1 MCLGALRCTRVAR
14 MEVEANVPPLSTR
27 RDALLL
33 AYGVSTARK
42 TPLGTTP
49 STTIRQHHNLHSLSR
64 SPLAVRIHHLCQR
77 GDISIENG
85 DQLVLPVLAPWETP
99 STTFVTN
106 WLPGHKVTITE
117 AEVLQHFRALVAGL
131 PPSLHLYT
139 DGSKTG
145 ECVGAS
151 VWSSECA
158 LRFRLPS
165 HTSVFSSE
173 LFAIDQAID
182 FALTS
187 NHNYIVIFSDSMS
200 ALQAIE
206 SGHTDTN
213 EIQGNII
220 NKLNSSR
227 KSFFLIWVPGHSRIH
242 GNEQA
247 DMLARSAVELEG
259 AWNLRRDLQSCLSA
273 VKSSVRLLWQSH
285 WDSLHLNTIKPVLGE
300 WASSNRPTRREEVV
314 LARLRMGS
322 TLPTHMLPYISHSFP
337 PQCPH
342 CNVTL
347 SVDHILIHCVRYR
360 EARRSLTAYCVARRL
375 PVTQATLLSDDPD
388 VIDKLMIFL
397 TETNLTTVVPIKETK
412 VKL

>member
-187 NHNYIVIFSDSMS
+187 NHNSIVFFSDSMS
-200 ALQAIE
+200 AFQAIE
-206 SGHTDTN
+206 SGRTDTT

-220 NKLNSSR
+220 KTRTL
-227 KSFFLIWVPGHSRIH
+227 W
-242 GNEQA
+242 
-247 DMLARSAVELEG
+247 
-259 AWNLRRDLQSCLSA
+259 
-273 VKSSVRLLWQSH
+273 SVFS
-285 WDSLHLNTIKPVLGE
+285 
-300 WASSNRPTRREEVV
+300 
-314 LARLRMGS
+314 
-322 TLPTHMLPYISHSFP
+322 
-337 PQCPH
+337 
-342 CNVTL
+342 
-347 SVDHILIHCVRYR
+347 
-360 EARRSLTAYCVARRL
+360 SLTITADQRL
-375 PVTQATLLSDDPD
+375 
-388 VIDKLMIFL
+388 
-397 TETNLTTVVPIKETK
+397 
-412 VKL
+412 